1 MVGYARRA
9 RFASF
14 FAGAAVAS
22 GMGLYVLRKDYKV
35 AHESTSQQIDCLY
48 ESLNGR
54 VSALE
59 QLKEAEVVKPVEATK

>member
-1 MVGYARRA
+1 MVGYAARV

-22 GMGLYVLRKDYKV
+22 GVGLYILRKDYKV
-35 AHESTSQQIDCLY
+35 AHESTSQQIDSLY

-54 VSALE
+54 VLALE
-59 QLKEAEVVKPVEATK
+59 QLKEAEAVKPMEATE